1 MTRSTGL
8 VALALGLSTL
18 AAAPF
23 LACSSTTATRQF
35 DQTQPDAGLAD
46 GEATIGEGGNI
57 IAPANGHLTGKVVA
71 PEGTIPIAGAL
82 VYVSSSKPDPIPD
95 GVFCDK
101 CVQLESSTPYAT
113 TNSDGSFDIKAQTGK
128 HFLVVQKGNFRR
140 VREIDIKDGDNAL
153 GKDVTSLPKKSD
165 KANGDDIPK
174 MAIIAG
180 IYDPIEASLAKLGLG
195 DVDSSGA
202 YVDGSGSFDIYDE
215 GASGTQSEA
224 KLLEDSNKLNEY
236 QIVFRPC
243 SNCDDGFSSKS
254 LPIKNVQD
262 FVAAGG
268 RFYVTDW
275 SYEWVRQP
283 WPQYIAFKDTEGTGF
298 GAACSSDEYDAPAN
312 VLDPGL
318 KDWLKVQG
326 VTNFDVTAN
335 YVVIN
340 QLATVASTDAN
351 GAPVQVTPK
360 VWVEG
365 NTGTSG
371 VKPTTVSFERGCG
384 RVLYSTYHTEA
395 TGTSKLA
402 PQELALLYVLLEV
415 NVCIGTTKVN

>member
-1 MTRSTGL
+1 MTRTTGL
-8 VALALGLSTL
+8 AAAALALSTF

-23 LACSSTTATRQF
+23 LACSSSTSTHEF
-35 DQTQPDAGLAD
+35 DQTTPDAGAAD
-46 GEATIGEGGNI
+46 GQTIGEGGNI
-57 IAPANGHLTGKVVA
+57 VAPANGHLTGKVFA
-71 PEGTIPIAGAL
+71 PEGTIPISGAL
-82 VYVSSSKPDPIPD
+82 VYVSATKPDPIPD

-113 TNSDGSFDIKAQTGK
+113 TNPDGSFDIKSQTGK

-153 GKDVTSLPKKSD
+153 GKDVTSLPRKSD
-165 KANGDDIPK
+165 KALGDDIPK
-174 MAIIAG
+174 MAVISG

-202 YVDGSGSFDIYDE
+202 YVDGSGSFDMYE
-215 GASGTQSEA
+215 GGASGTSGEA
-224 KLLEDSNKLNEY
+224 CLLEDAKKLNSY

-243 SNCDDGFSSKS
+243 SECSDGYSSKS

-262 FVAAGG
+262 FVSAGG

-283 WPQYIAFKDTEGTGF
+283 WPQYMTFVGTGTGF
-298 GAACSSDEYDAPAN
+298 GGACDASTEYEAKAD
-312 VLDPGL
+312 VKDDGL
-318 KDWLKVQG
+318 NNWLKAQNISNFQVEANWIVIDKLNTVQ
-326 VTNFDVTAN
+326 T
-335 YVVIN
+335 
-340 QLATVASTDAN
+340 TDPD
-351 GAPVQVTPK
+351 GKPISVTPK

-365 NTGTSG
+365 NTGTAG
-371 VKPTTVSFERGCG
+371 VKPTTVSFEKGCG

-395 TGTSKLA
+395 TGTSKLS